1 MTYGQGRGFGFRGTS
16 PAWPYVGRGRGG
28 LPRCAAPGLQR
39 GVPYGGAAWAAPG
52 PDDLEML
59 KSQAATLKAELTSI
73 EQRISELEKK
83 EA

>member
-1 MTYGQGRGFGFRGTS
+1 MTYGQGRGFGFRGTA

-28 LPRCAAPGLQR
+28 LPRCAYPGLQR
-39 GVPYGGAAWAAPG
+39 GVPYGGTSFPNTG
-52 PDDLEML
+52 LDELGLL
-59 KSQAATLKAELTSI
+59 KSQATSLKAELTAI